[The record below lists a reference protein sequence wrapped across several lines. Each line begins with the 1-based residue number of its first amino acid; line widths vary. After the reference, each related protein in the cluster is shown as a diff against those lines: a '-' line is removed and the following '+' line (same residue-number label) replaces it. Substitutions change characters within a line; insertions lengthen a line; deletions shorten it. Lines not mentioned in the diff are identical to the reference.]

1 MPGLEE
7 IKEIGTIAV
16 SIEKEEQLFPCLKRR
31 EISRVYI
38 DEAAFSEEEIR
49 TMAREIKKSGKE
61 AGLRFRRIVRREDR
75 GIRASQ
81 WLQENRNSSLFAAF
95 LFRTLDQ
102 VFALQE
108 EKERNYF
115 AQFDYP
121 LYSYNSR
128 AMEVWKAFQG
138 DSLTFPI
145 EFNYRE
151 DCAFSEWAEKNA
163 LSTELLIYG
172 RLPMMVTANCIEKT
186 RNRCTKSNET
196 IELKD
201 RQNKTMPVR
210 LYCKFC
216 YNQIFNADIFSLFG
230 LEKEIANL
238 RPKSLRLDFTTESR
252 KEVEE
257 ILRGKLPR
265 NFTRGHFH
273 KGIE

>member
-108 EKERNYF
+108 EKERNFF

-145 EFNYRE
+145 EFN
-151 DCAFSEWAEKNA
+151 
-163 LSTELLIYG
+163 STELLIYG

-216 YNQIFNADIFSLFG
+216 YNQIFNADVFSLFG